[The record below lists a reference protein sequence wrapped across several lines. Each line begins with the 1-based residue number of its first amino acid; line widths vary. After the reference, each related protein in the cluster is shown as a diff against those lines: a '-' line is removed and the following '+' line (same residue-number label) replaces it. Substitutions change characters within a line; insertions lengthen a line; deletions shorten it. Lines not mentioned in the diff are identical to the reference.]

1 MFNFSKQAIQ
11 AIKLSSYFIA
21 QIVLQYLVFLA
32 ERLLFLVSSF
42 QKEINLKSQKNGQL
56 LSSLEI
62 EPSSSCLKN

>member
-56 LSSLEI
+56 LSSLEV